1 MENGIAPHGNAHTQ
15 WKPDSGN
22 GYGKGASLS
31 NGTVD
36 GKISS
41 HVLHDVFYHIQTH
54 APAGIFGNCFIG
66 GKAGRKDKL
75 PDFPGIVLIVR
86 AGKQPLLPGPLP
98 DTFLV
103 DSFPSSLMVI
113 LSSPATLSA
122 EKIIFPLLSLPA
134 ASRSSGDSIP
144 WSTALRRICSSAS
157 DT

>member
-1 MENGIAPHGNAHTQ
+1 MPGRYGKTVLPHTETHTLNGSQIQ
-15 WKPDSGN
+15 GN

-103 DSFPSSLMVI
+103 DSFSGLI
-113 LSSPATLSA
+113 L
-122 EKIIFPLLSLPA
+122 
-134 ASRSSGDSIP
+134 
-144 WSTALRRICSSAS
+144 
-157 DT
+157 